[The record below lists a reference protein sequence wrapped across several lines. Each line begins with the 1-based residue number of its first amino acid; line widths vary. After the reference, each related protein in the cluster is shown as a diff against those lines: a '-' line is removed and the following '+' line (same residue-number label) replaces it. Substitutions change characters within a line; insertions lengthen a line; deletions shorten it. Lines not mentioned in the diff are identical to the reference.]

1 MNITTSRQDFATF
14 VYLVSSSV
22 SLCHV
27 DRSGD
32 IFYYFPQT
40 FRTLKA
46 AASLSHSGSADL
58 LVAAIRAR
66 AADSAETYCAN
77 RDRSWTSRITP
88 LLQSALPPL
97 LALGGRLFS
106 Y

>member
-1 MNITTSRQDFATF
+1 MNITISRQDFATS

-32 IFYYFPQT
+32 IFYYFPQP

-46 AASLSHSGSADL
+46 AASLFHSGSADL
-58 LVAAIRAR
+58 FVDQFRKRPAT
-66 AADSAETYCAN
+66 ET
-77 RDRSWTSRITP
+77 
-88 LLQSALPPL
+88 
-97 LALGGRLFS
+97 
-106 Y
+106 